1 MAAPPGARGDLGNA
15 MTPSFELESACVER
29 GGTRVI
35 SNVSYGHSGPGWI
48 GIIGAN
54 GSGKTT
60 LLRGLAGRL
69 PMAGGRI
76 LLDGRDV
83 TDDRAARAKAIGFAP
98 DANMLPEDLSAAE
111 LFALA
116 AFRPGRQA
124 AEAKLA
130 RLRAALG
137 IDRFLHRKLATLSA
151 GTRQRVAI
159 YSAFVN
165 QPAIVILDEPFN
177 WLDPLTAFDCKQAL
191 LGLVEQ
197 GLMLLTALHDV
208 STLVGYCTR
217 GLLLADG
224 GLALAMEG
232 PELAAGRRDPLRFE
246 HMIVGHLRPAGVA
259 ENPPDGSE
267 TAADEAKRQKARK

>member
-1 MAAPPGARGDLGNA
+1 
-15 MTPSFELESACVER
+15 MTPSLQLESACVER
-29 GGTRVI
+29 GGTPVI
-35 SNVSYGHSGPGWI
+35 RDVSYGQSGPGWI

-60 LLRGLAGRL
+60 LLRGVAGRL
-69 PMAGGRI
+69 PIAGGRI

-83 TDDRAARAKAIGFAP
+83 THDRAARAKAIGFAP

-116 AFRPGRQA
+116 AFQPDWQA
-124 AEAKLA
+124 AEAKLG
-130 RLRAALG
+130 RLRTALG

-197 GLMLLTALHDV
+197 GLLLLTALHDV

-224 GLALAMEG
+224 GLALAMEEA
-232 PELAAGRRDPLRFE
+232 ELAAGRRDPVRFE
-246 HMIVGHLRPAGVA
+246 HMIVGHLRPAGA
-259 ENPPDGSE
+259 ADNTPDGLD
-267 TAADEAKRQKARK
+267 TAALDEAKRQKARK